1 MTARWDTPALMVGSH
16 FGRRRVWLALLV
28 LAAAVALLLAFSGHW
43 NHRQRSQRITA
54 AVPALPDLR
63 TAPRE
68 LQERLQRARASALEP
83 ATALGGLAEYG
94 RLCHANLH
102 AAEAEACW
110 RLLAAEEPRN
120 AHWTYYLAD
129 LRGQASDAPAMVEW
143 LIKTTVLAPDYAPA
157 WLRLGDLLFKTGQ
170 LDEAQ
175 RAYQRRLALVP
186 DDPYASLGIARIA
199 LQHGEA
205 KRARELIEQLVA
217 TAPEFPPAHNLYAEM
232 LAAAGDAAA
241 ATRERMRGTETGRFR
256 EAEDPWL
263 EELMGWCF
271 NYERLC
277 VRGTVDA
284 LTKHGDR
291 GLAFFTRAILLRPD
305 ELTAYELLGNLYVD
319 LNEPAKA
326 REVYEA
332 GLKHAANLRPP
343 AKIYVSLSRVD
354 RMLKQ
359 PQEAARIAR
368 EGLQRAGEDA
378 ELYHALG
385 SALGELGENEAA
397 VEALRNAASRNAGD
411 ARTNYDLAVA
421 LIAVHQLDEAVE
433 ALHRSLTL
441 EPTFPATLA
450 LLAQIEIDSGRW
462 RNAGQYLRPLYEAH
476 PELPDAR
483 AQMANYYLRCGLE
496 AEQSRDLAAAV
507 ESYRNGIAVDDTVA
521 ELQGRLGVLFLMQRQ
536 FSDAIA
542 PLEAYHRLEPANPQ
556 AGLFLGQAYAA
567 TARRQEARQTLAE
580 AIRTAERAGNPSTA
594 QHAREVLQRIP

>member
-1 MTARWDTPALMVGSH
+1 MTSGRDTPVLVAGGH
-16 FGRRRVWLALLV
+16 RGRRRAWLALLV
-28 LAAAVALLLAFSGHW
+28 LVAAGGLLLAFGAHW
-43 NHRQRSQRITA
+43 HHRQRLLRIAA
-54 AVPALPDLR
+54 AVPAWPDLG
-63 TAPRE
+63 TVPRE
-68 LQERLQRARASALEP
+68 LQERLQRARASAMEP
-83 ATALGGLAEYG
+83 ATALLGLAEYG

-110 RLLAAEEPRN
+110 RLLTAEEPRN
-120 AHWTYYLAD
+120 AHWAYYLAD
-129 LRGQASDAPAMVEW
+129 LRGQASDAPAMEEW
-143 LIKTTVLAPDYAPA
+143 LKKTTMLAPDYAPA

-175 RAYQRRLALVP
+175 RAYRRRLAQIP
-186 DDPYASLGIARIA
+186 ADPYASLGLARIA
-199 LQHGEA
+199 LQRGEG

-232 LAAAGDAAA
+232 LAGAGDAAGA
-241 ATRERMRGTETGRFR
+241 NRERMRGTETGRFR

-271 NYERLC
+271 SYERLC

-354 RMLKQ
+354 RMLNQ
-359 PQEAARIAR
+359 PIEAARIAR
-368 EGLQRAGEDA
+368 EGLQRAGDDA

-397 VEALRNAASRNAGD
+397 VEALRNAARRNAGD

-421 LIAVHQLDEAVE
+421 LITMHQLDEAVA

-462 RNAGQYLRPLYEAH
+462 RSAGQYLRPLYEAH
-476 PELPDAR
+476 PELPEAR
-483 AQMANYYLRCGLE
+483 AQMANYYLRCGLD
-496 AEQSRDLAAAV
+496 AEQNHDVAGAV
-507 ESYRNGIAVDDTVA
+507 ESYRSGIAVDGSVA
-521 ELQGRLGVLFLMQRQ
+521 ELQGRLGVLLLTRRQ
-536 FSDAIA
+536 FSDAVA
-542 PLEAYHRLEPANPQ
+542 PLEAYHRLEPGNPQ
-556 AGLFLGQAYAA
+556 SGLFLGQAYAA
-567 TARRQEARQTLAE
+567 TGRRQEARQTLGD
-580 AIRTAERAGNPSTA
+580 AIKLAERAGNRTTA
-594 QHAREVLQRIP
+594 QHARDVLQRIP